1 MVSRIYPNLEFFPAP
16 RLYHL
21 IMRSQA
27 HGGWS
32 LGAETGGKGPW
43 HFLVQILEPS
53 RGFPGEEN
61 LREHMKLD

>member
-1 MVSRIYPNLEFFPAP
+1 MVSRIYPNLEFFPEP

-53 RGFPGEEN
+53 RGFPSEEN
-61 LREHMKLD
+61 LRERMKLD